1 MDMKEPAGY
10 ITEGIH
16 VTYQPVGTVTF
27 DEAVARVRS
36 AIALACATEARDLL
50 VDTTG
55 WTGFSVPNTFQ
66 RFLAAIAWAEEAG
79 GRLRL
84 AMVAREE
91 MIDPQKFGATVANN
105 RGLVSNI
112 FSSEKEARSW
122 LDSQRGFEL

>member
-1 MDMKEPAGY
+1 MKEPAGF
-10 ITEGIH
+10 TVEGVH
-16 VTYQPVGTVTF
+16 VTYRPTGSVTF

-36 AIALACATEARDLL
+36 AIALACSTEARDLL
-50 VDTTG
+50 VDTRS
-55 WTGFSVPNTFQ
+55 WTGFSPPDTFQ

-91 MIDPQKFGATVANN
+91 MIDPHKFGAMVANN

-112 FSSEKEARSW
+112 FTSEEEARVW
-122 LDSQRGFEL
+122 LDSKNGFSP